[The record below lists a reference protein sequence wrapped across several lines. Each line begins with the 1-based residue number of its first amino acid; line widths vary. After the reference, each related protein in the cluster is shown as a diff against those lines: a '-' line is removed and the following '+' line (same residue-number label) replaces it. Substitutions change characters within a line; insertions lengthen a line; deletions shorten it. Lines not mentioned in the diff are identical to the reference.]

1 MKFPIGVLM
10 KTDRLKE
17 GVAFYD
23 TETGSVVYMSLEQIK
38 RACEK
43 GSTDLAGVTVNS
55 SRVVKFKSTFR
66 QLGTIGGGSED
77 SVTVIKRL
85 IGPSS
90 IQFEIVDTIGNLRMV
105 TKDELIELHKTKRI
119 AGVKFVGDK
128 MFVANEVET
137 FIGKN

>member
-1 MKFPIGVLM
+1 MKIWTFWQCTTCYPFNLVYQVH
-10 KTDRLKE
+10 KHNRLDQALTNPHRYRW
-17 GVAFYD
+17 GFFHA
-23 TETGSVVYMSLEQIK
+23 
-38 RACEK
+38 
-43 GSTDLAGVTVNS
+43 
-55 SRVVKFKSTFR
+55 FKSTFR

>member
-1 MKFPIGVLM
+1 M
-10 KTDRLKE
+10 
-17 GVAFYD
+17 
-23 TETGSVVYMSLEQIK
+23 
-38 RACEK
+38 
-43 GSTDLAGVTVNS
+43 
-55 SRVVKFKSTFR
+55 
-66 QLGTIGGGSED
+66 
-77 SVTVIKRL
+77 IKRL

-90 IQFEIVDTIGNLRMV
+90 IQFEIVDTIGNVRMV